1 MRQLEL
7 MLNKTSIVSEKE
19 IIVTERGRALLAGC
33 KRLFVFAT
41 RRLLCV
47 LTTLEALPENCCRC
61 EREKKS
67 SGQIARTNICSVFI
81 IQDLGQPIASVRP
94 TSSNDF

>member
-1 MRQLEL
+1 MTKPNYVSGEGLGRDMRQLEL

-19 IIVTERGRALLAGC
+19 IIVTERGRAFLAGC
-33 KRLFVFAT
+33 KNLFVFAT

-67 SGQIARTNICSVFI
+67 TG
-81 IQDLGQPIASVRP
+81 
-94 TSSNDF
+94 

>member
-61 EREKKS
+61 EKKKS
-67 SGQIARTNICSVFI
+67 SGQIARMNICSVFI
-81 IQDLGQPIASVRP
+81 IHDLGLLIASVRP